1 MWSCCTFTEDSH
13 NTGNFMPYSFR
24 IVCGFFNVPR
34 NCEHSR
40 VVRRGLRFIVLILIA
55 EEAVKMGQFLNN
67 YSWKPHE
74 IWFDKVECAVH
85 GYGGAFSLV
94 LMADKNSVGSE
105 ERARS
110 QTHKHSPHTKLQY
123 FHMTL
128 GTVNQNS
135 VPVHSA
141 VEEINRVIT
150 PGKWHKTAVIVNR
163 SVCKKWEGELKA
175 GKHSKAYSLN

>member
-1 MWSCCTFTEDSH
+1 M
-13 NTGNFMPYSFR
+13 
-24 IVCGFFNVPR
+24 
-34 NCEHSR
+34 
-40 VVRRGLRFIVLILIA
+40 
-55 EEAVKMGQFLNN
+55 
-67 YSWKPHE
+67 
-74 IWFDKVECAVH
+74 WFDKLECPIH

-163 SVCKKWEGELKA
+163 SVLIN
-175 GKHSKAYSLN
+175 GKGK